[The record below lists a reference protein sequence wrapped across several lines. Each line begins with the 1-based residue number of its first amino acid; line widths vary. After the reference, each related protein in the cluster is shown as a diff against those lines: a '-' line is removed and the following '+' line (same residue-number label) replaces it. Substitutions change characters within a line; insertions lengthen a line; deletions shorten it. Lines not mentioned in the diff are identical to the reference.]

1 MNFNITKKIPS
12 LIMLLIFLVFMG
24 CSSNYQWGWYVILPN
39 NKVGLSNIEFLVG
52 GLGYTIILSVISISF
67 AILLGLIVS
76 VASISKN
83 KALYALNIGYTEIIR
98 AIPVLVMILWVYYG
112 LPVLLNL
119 NFTAFTAG
127 IIALSICESPFIA
140 EIFRSGIQAVPKGQ
154 KEAGLSMGMNFFQIF
169 YHITLPQAVRI
180 ILPALGNQFV
190 YMLKMSSLVS
200 IIGLNEL
207 TRKANELV
215 VSQYRPLEIYTF
227 LVLEYL
233 VLILIVSL
241 HPFIGNWLRYFVG
254 APMHCGLRSDISDFR
269 KCVRTITLNPI
280 SEFLYWH
287 MNWHLE
293 HHMFA
298 AVPCYNLKKLY
309 EAVAEDMPKPRT
321 LINSWQ
327 EMLVVVEQQQSDP
340 AYEFDTPV
348 PPQRTRKEKAQQLEL
363 EASIGDLAPMAIA

>member
-1 MNFNITKKIPS
+1 MNFNNTKNMKIF
-12 LIMLLIFLVFMG
+12 IILLTFLVFVG

-39 NKVGLSNIEFLVG
+39 NKIGLSNIEFLIG
-52 GLGYTIILSVISISF
+52 GLGYTIILSVISITI
-67 AILLGLIVS
+67 AIILGLIVS
-76 VASISKN
+76 VASIAKN
-83 KALYALNIGYTEIIR
+83 RTLNAINIGYTEIVR

-154 KEAGLSMGMNFFQIF
+154 KEAGSSMGMSFLQIF
-169 YHITLPQAVRI
+169 YYITLPQAVRI

-233 VLILIVSL
+233 VLILVVSFL
-241 HPFIGNWLRYFVG
+241 
-254 APMHCGLRSDISDFR
+254 
-269 KCVRTITLNPI
+269 VRR
-280 SEFLYWH
+280 
-287 MNWHLE
+287 LE
-293 HHMFA
+293 
-298 AVPCYNLKKLY
+298 KKLKVY
-309 EAVAEDMPKPRT
+309 
-321 LINSWQ
+321 
-327 EMLVVVEQQQSDP
+327 
-340 AYEFDTPV
+340 
-348 PPQRTRKEKAQQLEL
+348 
-363 EASIGDLAPMAIA
+363 

>member
-1 MNFNITKKIPS
+1 MNFNITKKIPT
-12 LIMLLIFLVFMG
+12 LMMLLVFLVFMG

-227 LVLEYL
+227 LVIEYL
-233 VLILIVSL
+233 VLILIVSYL
-241 HPFIGNWLRYFVG
+241 
-254 APMHCGLRSDISDFR
+254 
-269 KCVRTITLNPI
+269 VRR
-280 SEFLYWH
+280 
-287 MNWHLE
+287 LE
-293 HHMFA
+293 
-298 AVPCYNLKKLY
+298 KKLRVY
-309 EAVAEDMPKPRT
+309 
-321 LINSWQ
+321 
-327 EMLVVVEQQQSDP
+327 
-340 AYEFDTPV
+340 
-348 PPQRTRKEKAQQLEL
+348 
-363 EASIGDLAPMAIA
+363 

>member
-1 MNFNITKKIPS
+1 MNFNITKNMKIFIILS
-12 LIMLLIFLVFMG
+12 TFLVFVG

-39 NKVGLSNIEFLVG
+39 NKIGLSNIEFLIG
-52 GLGYTIILSVISISF
+52 GLGYTIILSVISITI
-67 AILLGLIVS
+67 AIFLGLIVS
-76 VASISKN
+76 VASITKN
-83 KALYALNIGYTEIIR
+83 RTLNAINIGYTEIVR

-140 EIFRSGIQAVPKGQ
+140 EIFRSGI
-154 KEAGLSMGMNFFQIF
+154 
-169 YHITLPQAVRI
+169 QAVRI

-233 VLILIVSL
+233 VLILVVSFL
-241 HPFIGNWLRYFVG
+241 
-254 APMHCGLRSDISDFR
+254 
-269 KCVRTITLNPI
+269 VRR
-280 SEFLYWH
+280 
-287 MNWHLE
+287 LE
-293 HHMFA
+293 
-298 AVPCYNLKKLY
+298 KKLKVY
-309 EAVAEDMPKPRT
+309 
-321 LINSWQ
+321 
-327 EMLVVVEQQQSDP
+327 
-340 AYEFDTPV
+340 
-348 PPQRTRKEKAQQLEL
+348 
-363 EASIGDLAPMAIA
+363 